1 MPTSVAAVKAFTT
14 GFPRPPHRAD
24 QSASG
29 DTIDTGTEAPSR
41 RRPWP
46 RWAKGL
52 AIGSPLLLAG
62 CNVYPTYG
70 ASRGATKQG
79 QDTFKLYSG
88 MVTTGIIVGGLVALL
103 ILWTLIRYKRRSE
116 EMPRQF
122 HENIPIE
129 IIYTVVPIIIVAFLF
144 LFTVLTEN
152 NVDATVPVN
161 AAVTSSGKPVV
172 DVRVTA
178 FQWGWR
184 FDYTGLNVGVAGE
197 TTDGPDNH
205 GPQMVVPTGETVQI
219 TLVSD
224 DVIHGF
230 YVRDFNFSRYALPG
244 VTNLFDL
251 TVLHSGTYFGQCTQI
266 CGLYHSEMLFS
277 VRSVSPSAFSQW
289 VSTEV
294 ANGHTLP
301 ASGSSASNNPPID
314 TNPTDSDAV
323 ASPSTVKGAA

>member
-1 MPTSVAAVKAFTT
+1 M
-14 GFPRPPHRAD
+14 
-24 QSASG
+24 
-29 DTIDTGTEAPSR
+29 
-41 RRPWP
+41 
-46 RWAKGL
+46 
-52 AIGSPLLLAG
+52 
-62 CNVYPTYG
+62 
-70 ASRGATKQG
+70 
-79 QDTFKLYSG
+79 
-88 MVTTGIIVGGLVALL
+88 MTTGIIIGGLVALL
-103 ILWTLIRYKRRSE
+103 ILWTLIRYKKRSE

-129 IIYTVVPIIIVAFLF
+129 IVYTVVPIVIVAFLF

-161 AAVTSSGKPVV
+161 ATVTSAGKPVV

-277 VRSVSPSAFSQW
+277 VKSVSPSDFSQW

-294 ANGHTLP
+294 ANGHTLQR
-301 ASGSSASNNPPID
+301 SGSSASNNPPID
-314 TNPTDSDAV
+314 TNPTESDAV